1 MSLQQEIFEKSELDT
16 EYDKILDDSD
26 NEEDVVPELKPI
38 IKKKTIKDDIDETIV
53 KVDKRKGKRSKPI
66 SEEHRAILLDNLA
79 RGRAKALETRRKN
92 AQLKK
97 IERDEKLNEKEEKLL
112 TALNKKKDKSRN
124 NDDLLKKIADLENK
138 LKEKEVVTPP
148 PAKVSKPL
156 PKEAPPAKQR
166 EAPQAKQKEVSK
178 PLPQAPPKNE
188 KVEVQLSKKEL
199 LKLMKNV
206 RR

>member
-1 MSLQQEIFEKSELDT
+1 MSLQQEIFEKSDLDT

-26 NEEDVVPELKPI
+26 NEEDEDVVSELKPLL
-38 IKKKTIKDDIDETIV
+38 KKKTIKDDIEEPIV

-66 SEEHRAILLDNLA
+66 SEQHRAILLDNLK

-97 IERDEKLNEKEEKLL
+97 IERDEQMNDKEERLL
-112 TALNKKKDKSRN
+112 SALNKKKDKSRN

-156 PKEAPPAKQR
+156 SKPAPKPEP
-166 EAPQAKQKEVSK
+166 AKQKEVSK
-178 PLPQAPPKNE
+178 PLPQQAPPKNE